1 MAGVPWSR
9 GRCEVCPWFP
19 YLCHKGMGNGS
30 GYLADDVVEAAD
42 QIAKMFEKTV
52 NGEGTLVNQL
62 RTSPALVNHS
72 GVGCKKSC
80 LGTGQQPKDVCCS
93 TQAGVRWWGS

>member
-80 LGTGQQPKDVCCS
+80 LGAEPLCIP
-93 TQAGVRWWGS
+93 GVSAPRRAECRDED